1 MLHIAFAVVI
11 GAKRVHRLLNL
22 QDFLTGSMQQVK
34 SRLSVEHLSSLM
46 KWEQFKIREKEGKQV
61 VDLIGKA
68 AATLREQIR

>member
-1 MLHIAFAVVI
+1 
-11 GAKRVHRLLNL
+11 
-22 QDFLTGSMQQVK
+22 
-34 SRLSVEHLSSLM
+34 M